1 MESSIASAALTPQL
15 LMGAL
20 WKVSN
25 TIQDGGA
32 WAAKEHK
39 EEHPSPALTVGVSGE
54 QGRKYL
60 YPCCTL
66 CEDMV
71 GSAPGLL
78 SQLLTTPRAAWEAKS
93 HRELVCIGWDPL
105 PHASNLHT
113 SERTQSE
120 SSSLLTMYTMHSR
133 ESLFLGKGQSQR
145 SCFHEDWNYRYHL
158 EADSS
163 ATFRGSSWFFKLT
176 KWSDECI
183 LSLSSWRTLA
193 SSKRLSLALK
203 CRIL

>member
-1 MESSIASAALTPQL
+1 MIGNGVKIQHERTEDWFFHWEIFAHPNEPLEAANPMESSIASAALTPHL

-39 EEHPSPALTVGVSGE
+39 EEHPSPALSVGVSGE

-66 CEDMV
+66 CEDEV

-93 HRELVCIGWDPL
+93 HRELVCMGWDPL

-120 SSSLLTMYTMHSR
+120 SSSLVTV
-133 ESLFLGKGQSQR
+133 
-145 SCFHEDWNYRYHL
+145 
-158 EADSS
+158 
-163 ATFRGSSWFFKLT
+163 
-176 KWSDECI
+176 
-183 LSLSSWRTLA
+183 
-193 SSKRLSLALK
+193 
-203 CRIL
+203 